1 MFTQGSTAMKKF
13 FTYLAI
19 VTYLFSFYPLTVY
32 AMNKTQIA
40 TISKIENNLY
50 GFDYTNDSEQNRISR
65 LEKTIY
71 GEASTGNLNKRLE
84 KLSADVTAE
93 QIGLEITP
101 VEDTFREEEDSI
113 AQADNTVN
121 YPVVDEIEQKLF
133 NKTYKNRD
141 FHTRIVTIERKL
153 FGKIYDVDDYATRMD
168 RIKAE
173 VMPQTLAK
181 ENSYNYD
188 SNALSSVDLGALE
201 RNRYNRYTTMPY
213 GQESYTRPY
222 ANYGA
227 TLPPKYSANE
237 LEDELAQLEYDMFG
251 TEFSNEDTQSR
262 IRRLNS
268 VNKAKKSSHRYDS
281 MQFSQRMSTAM
292 EIGAMILMIL
302 AMVL

>member
-1 MFTQGSTAMKKF
+1 MKKF
-13 FTYLAI
+13 FTYLFI
-19 VTYLFSFYPLTVY
+19 VTYLFSFYPLSVY

-222 ANYGA
+222 ANYGD